1 VPEDRASERLSLE
14 LLWSMRPSTAVD
26 MPDRHSRGDQAQ
38 LGDQV
43 IGRDAFPFMTKD
55 QMCPF
60 MGDDLLLV
68 ESPGIA
74 LVEDPIAIFLDLD
87 EAGDDIVPA
96 GLLSYRPGLE
106 DDRPPALL
114 GEGVTEDLFI
124 EGCGDREVANQAL
137 AVAAELPRG
146 DGVVVRV
153 TALLGTRI
161 ARGVAHESGSSGS
174 LR

>member
-87 EAGDDIVPA
+87 EA
-96 GLLSYRPGLE
+96 